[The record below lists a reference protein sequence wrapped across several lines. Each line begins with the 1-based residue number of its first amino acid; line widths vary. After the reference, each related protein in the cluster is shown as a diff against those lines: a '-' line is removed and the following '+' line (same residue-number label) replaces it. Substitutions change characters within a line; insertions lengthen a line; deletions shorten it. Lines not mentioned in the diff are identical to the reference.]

1 MKMESYGTTDKTKA
15 ERLAERLR
23 ILEPENR
30 FEVAQHTTGRTGEPA
45 EYVTCFSVT
54 VQTKLAVTPIP
65 ATWGVVRYIPYT
77 EEFPWRLTGFVWW
90 DYSRIN

>member
-1 MKMESYGTTDKTKA
+1 MESYGTTDKTKA
-15 ERLAERLR
+15 ERLAGHLR

-30 FEVAQHTTGRTGEPA
+30 FEVAQHNPGRIGVPA
-45 EYVTCFSVT
+45 VYVTFFSVS
-54 VQTKLAVTPIP
+54 VLKQRAIMPIA

-77 EEFPWRLTGFVWW
+77 EEFPWRLTGFVLW